1 MGRTR
6 IRDECEFL
14 VAAVVFTMSLFE
26 GCWTH
31 TLFKLVMSWCSNIHT
46 LIDQCMELQ
55 QNLSG
60 LSWVTTAALS
70 KMLQPTKKSCITI
83 LTKYVIEIFNFY
95 FLLTNVVFFNRRSVS
110 LVRVLT
116 LKTSPSQLR
125 KMISSSV
132 GQIEALKWYAT
143 FVFKQVWVFQ
153 PVFQWSHT
161 EHKPGN
167 TTHRLHE

>member
-1 MGRTR
+1 
-6 IRDECEFL
+6 
-14 VAAVVFTMSLFE
+14 MSLFT

-31 TLFKLVMSWCSNIHT
+31 TLFKLVMSWCSSIHT

-55 QNLSG
+55 QNVSG
-60 LSWVTTAALS
+60 LSWVTMAALS

-116 LKTSPSQLR
+116 LKTSPPQLR
-125 KMISSSV
+125 KIISSSV

-143 FVFKQVWVFQ
+143 FVCKQIWVW
-153 PVFQWSHT
+153 SRT

-167 TTHRLHE
+167 LHIDYMNKNKSHKHEKAIQFFSYQ